1 MKRFFFPSLKVTR
14 KADYKSITGEEIDP
28 EELSR
33 YQFVIKQSKGTNS
46 FAHRMQQE
54 AELLQSVRDGLL
66 PFEVF
71 TEVATNPMWVQAKQ
85 KFEEYNKKMA
95 EAQQIQPQ

>member
-1 MKRFFFPSLKVTR
+1 MQNETAALNRELKL
-14 KADYKSITGEEIDP
+14 ADDR
-28 EELSR
+28 LA
-33 YQFVIKQSKGTNS
+33 QL
-46 FAHRMQQE
+46 E

-71 TEVATNPMWVQAKQ
+71 TEVATNPIWVQAKQ
-85 KFEEYNKKMA
+85 KLEEYNKKMA